1 MATKSPKSN
10 EGGKAAKAADRL
22 TKLAKRSAGAK
33 MPAASKAFKAPQAPG
48 LWERSTQFLRE
59 VVQELK
65 RVAWPSRRQTMSTTG
80 VVLALVILVSIFLGV
95 VDFALSRLV
104 RLIIG

>member
-1 MATKSPKSN
+1 MATKKSKSQKPKPAKAVASAAKPVKRQAKPVKKPAAS
-10 EGGKAAKAADRL
+10 KAAKAAQ
-22 TKLAKRSAGAK
+22 T
-33 MPAASKAFKAPQAPG
+33 PG
-48 LWERSTQFLRE
+48 LWDRATQFLRE

-65 RVAWPSRRQTMSTTG
+65 RVTWPSRRQTLSTTG
-80 VVLALVILVSIFLGV
+80 VVIALVFLVSIFLGV

>member
-1 MATKSPKSN
+1 MASKKTKSQLPKADAN
-10 EGGKAAKAADRL
+10 AAKPVKRQAKVAKKPMAPKGGKASKAAKGPGPWD
-22 TKLAKRSAGAK
+22 K
-33 MPAASKAFKAPQAPG
+33 AA
-48 LWERSTQFLRE
+48 QFLRE

-65 RVAWPSRRQTMSTTG
+65 RVTWPSRRQTLSTTG

>member
-1 MATKSPKSN
+1 M
-10 EGGKAAKAADRL
+10 
-22 TKLAKRSAGAK
+22 
-33 MPAASKAFKAPQAPG
+33 
-48 LWERSTQFLRE
+48 QFLRE

-65 RVAWPSRRQTMSTTG
+65 RVTWPSRRQTISTTG

>member
-1 MATKSPKSN
+1 MMATKKPNAEKPKPAKAPKPAKRPV
-10 EGGKAAKAADRL
+10 KAAKKPVAA
-22 TKLAKRSAGAK
+22 KSAK
-33 MPAASKAFKAPQAPG
+33 AAQAPG
-48 LWERSTQFLRE
+48 LWTRASQFMRE

-65 RVAWPSRRQTMSTTG
+65 RVTWPSRRQTLSTTG
-80 VVLALVILVSIFLGV
+80 VVLALVILVAVFLGV

>member
-1 MATKSPKSN
+1 MATKTPKAQ
-10 EGGKAAKAADRL
+10 KPATAVKPVKRL
-22 TKLAKRSAGAK
+22 TKPAKKA
-33 MPAASKAFKAPQAPG
+33 AASKAAQTPG
-48 LWERSTQFLRE
+48 AWDRATQFLRE

-65 RVAWPSRRQTMSTTG
+65 RVTWPSRRQTLSTTG